1 MESCWAYNL
10 IGQVTNQPIPKVI
23 EDNHWRK
30 TLVKIVILSYNLKL
44 GIDFMRFDENLM
56 RVVQS
61 ERYYLDNF

>member
-10 IGQVTNQPIPKVI
+10 IDQVTNQSIPKVI

-30 TLVKIVILSYNLKL
+30 TLVKIAMLSYNLKL